1 MTATAHGLN
10 ITLAVDADDAA
21 LSAAA
26 LSASAERCRDITRAA
41 ARNFYHGLKLLPEP
55 KRSQMYALY
64 AYMRLLD
71 DIADEDDGR
80 SRDRRLADLET
91 WRAQTA
97 DAFAGRLPDAGT
109 SSARDSSPGDPAAQH
124 AAGSHPGIWPAVVDL
139 VRRRAIPRHLFDAA
153 IAGQRQDLDAPAFDT
168 FADLHEYCYRVA
180 GVVGVASVHVW
191 GFTGGDQTLELAV
204 ERGVA
209 FQLTNVLR
217 DLRADAALGRTYL
230 PRQELAAAGVSVE
243 QIRAG
248 RGGPAFAAFVR
259 DQIARA
265 EDYYERSA
273 SLESRIDPDSR
284 PTLTAMTQI
293 YHGLLRKIAR
303 DPERILRERVSLS
316 LFNKLWIAARA
327 KQAERATR
335 GLARAGA

>member
-1 MTATAHGLN
+1 MTATAPGLN
-10 ITLAVDADDAA
+10 ISLAVTGDDRALAA
-21 LSAAA
+21 SAA
-26 LSASAERCRDITRAA
+26 RCRDLTRAA

-80 SRDRRLADLET
+80 SRDQRLADLEV
-91 WRAQTA
+91 WREQTA
-97 DAFAGRLPDAGT
+97 DAFAGRVPEPTGA
-109 SSARDSSPGDPAAQH
+109 PAA
-124 AAGSHPGIWPAVVDL
+124 GGGDDGGIWPAVVDL
-139 VRRRAIPRHLFDAA
+139 VRQRSIPRHLFDAA
-153 IAGQRQDLDAPAFDT
+153 IAGQRRDLDAPNFDT
-168 FADLHEYCYRVA
+168 FAELREYCYQVA

-191 GFTGGDQTLELAV
+191 GFAGGDETVALAV
-204 ERGVA
+204 DRGLA

-217 DLRADAALGRTYL
+217 DLRTDAALGRTYL
-230 PRQELAAAGVSVE
+230 PRLELAAAGVTVE

-248 RGGPAFAAFVR
+248 RGGPAFVAFVR
-259 DQIARA
+259 DQVARA
-265 EDYYERSA
+265 ERYYERSA
-273 SLESRIDPDSR
+273 PLESRIEIDSR
-284 PTLTAMTQI
+284 PTLTAMTEI

-327 KQAERATR
+327 KQAERASR
-335 GLARAGA
+335 GRVGVVA